1 MIADAELAAWVESV
15 RDSAPDLPTVAE
27 LRRDRLRSA
36 GPHMALVRDEHL
48 PGERGIGVRSY
59 RHDPQRH
66 RPTCVYVHGG
76 GFVFGGLA
84 SHDRAC
90 RRLASL
96 GGIDVVAVDYRLA
109 PEHPSP
115 AAVDDVREVIT
126 AMRRRLD
133 DVLPLGVA
141 GDSAGALIAFLA
153 VESVEIPVERMLLVN
168 PNVDLALSMPSVAE
182 KGRGWGLEARQLEW
196 FIRQWA
202 PTERLRRGTALNPL
216 RRSVGNVPPTTVVTS
231 EHDPLRDEGIALAE
245 HLDRAGRLAHHEHLE
260 GMVHGAVN
268 LDTVSPTARR
278 MSDGFLRNFAA
289 SLHEAR
295 VGR

>member
-1 MIADAELAAWVESV
+1 MYLLSSPDMIADAELAAWVESV

-76 GFVFGGLA
+76 GFVFGDLA

-115 AAVDDVREVIT
+115 AAAVDVREVIT
-126 AMRRRLD
+126 AVRRRLD
-133 DVLPLGVA
+133 DLLPMGVA

-153 VESVEIPVERMLLVN
+153 VESVEIPLERMLLVN

-182 KGRGWGLEARQLEW
+182 KGRGWGSRPASW
-196 FIRQWA
+196 SGSSGSGH
-202 PTERLRRGTALNPL
+202 P
-216 RRSVGNVPPTTVVTS
+216 RSGQAGN
-231 EHDPLRDEGIALAE
+231 GAE
-245 HLDRAGRLAHHEHLE
+245 P
-260 GMVHGAVN
+260 
-268 LDTVSPTARR
+268 SPTLSRQRPAD
-278 MSDGFLRNFAA
+278 DGR
-289 SLHEAR
+289 HQ
-295 VGR
+295 